1 MAIDVSFRWGVHAA
15 ILGAGL
21 AVAALHAQAPAG
33 SAQANQPLFT
43 GTSTVMDGKDLSAAR
58 RRFEPGARTYW
69 HSHDNGQLLYVEAG
83 RMWAAKRGQAKHE
96 LGRWRKRLHRAER
109 RALARRHDAVAPD
122 SGERGIR
129 RRHEVARRR
138 AGSRIPQVIASR
150 WTPPSIC
157 SRP

>member
-33 SAQANQPLFT
+33 SPQPNPPLFT

-96 LGRWRKRLHRAER
+96 FGPGESDYTGPNVEHWHGATTQSHLIQVNVGFGGGTKWL
-109 RALARRHDAVAPD
+109 DAVSEA
-122 SGERGIR
+122 EYRK
-129 RRHEVARRR
+129 
-138 AGSRIPQVIASR
+138 
-150 WTPPSIC
+150 
-157 SRP
+157 

>member
-21 AVAALHAQAPAG
+21 TVAALQAQAPAG

-96 LGRWRKRLHRAER
+96 FGPGESDYTGPNVEHWHGATTQSHLIQVNVGFGGGTKWL
-109 RALARRHDAVAPD
+109 DAVSEA
-122 SGERGIR
+122 EYRK
-129 RRHEVARRR
+129 
-138 AGSRIPQVIASR
+138 
-150 WTPPSIC
+150 
-157 SRP
+157 

>member
-21 AVAALHAQAPAG
+21 AVAALHAQAPGGA
-33 SAQANQPLFT
+33 AQANQPLFT

-96 LGRWRKRLHRAER
+96 LGPGESDYTGPNVEHWHGATTQSHLIQVNVGFGGGTKWL
-109 RALARRHDAVAPD
+109 DAVPEA
-122 SGERGIR
+122 EYRK
-129 RRHEVARRR
+129 
-138 AGSRIPQVIASR
+138 
-150 WTPPSIC
+150 
-157 SRP
+157 